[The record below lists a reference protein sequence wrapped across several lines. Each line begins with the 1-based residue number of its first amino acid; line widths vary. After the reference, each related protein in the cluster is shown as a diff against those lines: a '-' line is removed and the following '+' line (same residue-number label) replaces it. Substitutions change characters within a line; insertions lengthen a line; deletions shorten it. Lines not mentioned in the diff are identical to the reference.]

1 MCVYLYGHK
10 ISSHLSK
17 QIPKMAAGLYV
28 NSMSSQ
34 VAAPFRIP
42 TSNEREFPSL
52 HILSSTGIVSVLE
65 LSHLNCYRV
74 IAHCCLN
81 LHFPNG
87 M

>member
-28 NSMSSQ
+28 NSVSSQ

-42 TSNEREFPSL
+42 TSNEGESRLSTSFPVL
-52 HILSSTGIVSVLE
+52 VLSVFSSSAI
-65 LSHLNCYRV
+65 
-74 IAHCCLN
+74 
-81 LHFPNG
+81 
-87 M
+87 

>member
-42 TSNEREFPSL
+42 TSREDELMLPHTPSAL
-52 HILSSTGIVSVLE
+52 GVSALGFRHSSRGAVASYCHSQI
-65 LSHLNCYRV
+65 
-74 IAHCCLN
+74 
-81 LHFPNG
+81 
-87 M
+87 